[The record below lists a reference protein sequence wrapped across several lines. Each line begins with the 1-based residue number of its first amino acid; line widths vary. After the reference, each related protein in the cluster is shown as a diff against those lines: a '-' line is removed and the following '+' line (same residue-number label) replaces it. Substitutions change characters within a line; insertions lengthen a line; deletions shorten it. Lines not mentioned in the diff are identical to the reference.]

1 MVQTVIGLNEKHFFG
16 QVTPQPAQPMQLSG
30 LAIVITIRVE
40 SVSSSTRSSGPR
52 TDREQAL

>member
-1 MVQTVIGLNEKHFFG
+1 MVIGLNEKHFFG

-30 LAIVITIRVE
+30 LAIVMTIRVE

-52 TDREQAL
+52 TEREQAL